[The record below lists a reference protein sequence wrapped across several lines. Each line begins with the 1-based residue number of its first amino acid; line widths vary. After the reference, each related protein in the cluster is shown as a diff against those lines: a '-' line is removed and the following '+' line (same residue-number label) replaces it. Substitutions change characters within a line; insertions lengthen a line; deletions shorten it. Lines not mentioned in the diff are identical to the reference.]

1 MNASRKKCTSQE
13 SATRGQIF
21 NTQNTEFIYVY
32 THTHICVY
40 VRIQYTLKKEKKNIY
55 YFVNVPK
62 SKNPTAKV
70 NLEPITII
78 ISAAD
83 NH

>member
-1 MNASRKKCTSQE
+1 MCICA
-13 SATRGQIF
+13 
-21 NTQNTEFIYVY
+21 Y
-32 THTHICVY
+32 TVY
-40 VRIQYTLKKEKKNIY
+40 VKKGKEEYI